1 MLLLSAAISEDYGIM
16 PLKQHKQSSSQGF
29 PKKRQ
34 RGMAPAVHAMLKVHM
49 DNKLAR
55 LGAKQCTR
63 NHDRKTTSRES
74 SYR

>member
-1 MLLLSAAISEDYGIM
+1 MLLLSAAISEDYAAQTAQQ
-16 PLKQHKQSSSQGF
+16 PSSQGF

-63 NHDRKTTSRES
+63 NHDPKATSRES